1 MLIVKKYA
9 VTMLPSHKTRQLAP
23 SNSSIH
29 PLPLLPSLLPS
40 SLPPSASFFFF
51 KWINLLFYVYVSC
64 IRAIDVYYSS
74 SIMRVRPHSFLYVC
88 VK

>member
-40 SLPPSASFFFF
+40 SLPPSFFFF